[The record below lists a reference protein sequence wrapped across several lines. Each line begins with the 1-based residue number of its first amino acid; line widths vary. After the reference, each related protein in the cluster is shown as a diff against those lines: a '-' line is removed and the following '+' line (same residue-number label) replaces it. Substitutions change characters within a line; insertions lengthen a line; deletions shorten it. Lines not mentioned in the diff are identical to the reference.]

1 MNILNEL
8 DKNTRIHSER
18 TETLCLPVCKILH
31 LNQEATAAICV
42 AAKYHDI
49 GKIKIPVQ
57 ILFKPGRLTAE
68 ERAVIQTH
76 AGIGYE
82 MTSDLPENIREMIR
96 YHHEDINGGG
106 YYHLKEDEIP
116 VGAQIL
122 RVCDVYEALTTDRCY
137 RKALSRKEATD
148 YIQKQIGAIFSYK
161 IAHAFLTSLSSQM

>member
-8 DKNTRIHSER
+8 DKDTRIHTER
-18 TETLCLPVCKILH
+18 TEMLCLSVCKILH
-31 LNQEATAAICV
+31 LSEEATLAICV

-49 GKIKIPVQ
+49 GKIKIPAQ
-57 ILFKPGRLTAE
+57 ILFKPGCLTAE

-82 MTSDLPENIREMIR
+82 MTPDFPENIREMIR

-106 YYHLKEDEIP
+106 YYHLKENEIP
-116 VGAQIL
+116 LGAQIL
-122 RVCDVYEALTTDRCY
+122 RVCDVYEALTADRCY
-137 RKALSRKEATD
+137 RKALSREEAID

-161 IAHAFLTSLSSQM
+161 IAHAFLISLSYQR